1 MHQHRRVDSEE
12 RPGHE
17 PSALE
22 VIARI
27 ARAEAKTGSIA
38 ADLRRDGVP
47 TSQVADVIQQWFVVV
62 LRALARHR
70 VKSSDGLRKFIVT
83 AARNIARSNRR
94 RRVSSLVVFDDPSH
108 FDRVPDA
115 EPSPDQLQLER
126 ERRRELLRLLPR
138 LGARDADV
146 VRQCLCEGRNRED
159 VRRALGIT
167 RKLFDRILSR
177 AAKRLRVFA
186 RVGGIGA
193 AYRLGAIDRAEPG
206 PSGWRCPATALPDL
220 RRRLAR
226 SATGVAVLQPGVR
239 GLGGKEA
246 DRLVR

>member
-12 RPGHE
+12 RLGHE

-47 TSQVADVIQQWFVVV
+47 TSQVADVIQQSFVVV
-62 LRALARHR
+62 LRALAQHR

-177 AAKRLRVFA
+177 AVKRLRVLA

-193 AYRLGAIDRAEPG
+193 AQRLEALERAAPG
-206 PSGWRCPATALPDL
+206 PSGWRCPTTALPDL

-226 SATGVAVLQPGVR
+226 SATGVEVLQPGVR
-239 GLGGKEA
+239 GLGGEET
-246 DRLVR
+246 DGLVR